1 MLHRQRIERSI
12 LAQVEDAQAHAHTA
26 AAALALSMGS
36 IDGIAPLMDASAV
49 P

>member
-1 MLHRQRIERSI
+1 MLHRPRIERSI
-12 LAQVEDAQAHAHTA
+12 LGYTA

-49 P
+49 L